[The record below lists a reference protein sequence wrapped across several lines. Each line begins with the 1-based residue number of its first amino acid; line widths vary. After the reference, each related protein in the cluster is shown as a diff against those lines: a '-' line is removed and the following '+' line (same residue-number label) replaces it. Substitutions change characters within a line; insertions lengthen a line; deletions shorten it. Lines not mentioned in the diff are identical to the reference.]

1 MELFRRAGVVGLV
14 ALFCFAAGLATPY
27 PQAYAGTYAQAQGNG
42 GASPLAGDPPSSIS
56 QRRLDGVAE
65 HLDRLTRELRGRH
78 EAGSAASSGSSLA
91 LARRLLPHLNGLRSL
106 DTVLGQS
113 ATEERAGLD
122 RLRVPG
128 ELRQRFESDQSRIRQ
143 GSAQFRGAVDRIERA
158 LSANSEG
165 EADAALDALAAVL
178 AKTDVTRRVRF
189 DPKTLRAQHI
199 DRETRQPAA
208 TAAQLKAFLAAPA
221 QTGSADASSKM
232 AAATSNKTAAAA
244 APELSEN
251 EETLITP
258 RIQGLADQL
267 GRNPVA
273 IFNWVRNNI
282 DYVPTHGAIQGA
294 DLTLVNRRG
303 NAGDTSSLLVALLR
317 ASNIPARFVYG
328 TVNVP
333 IDQAVNWLKADDAEG
348 AVGLLQYGGIP
359 STILTTGGRVTA
371 VRMQHLWVEAHIDFT
386 PSRGAVNREPDAW
399 IPMDAS
405 FKQYTRTPTIDVL
418 GIGGWNPGNAAE
430 AMLRDARIGGD
441 GSITKLNTYAYQG
454 QVDNA
459 IGQVMQAPGQGEIRD
474 PQVWMGGY
482 AILASQLPV
491 ITGTLPFAVS
501 AATSR
506 FTAIPDSLKYY
517 LDIQMFANQSDIAY
531 ENPELS
537 LRVATVR
544 LGGRSVFVDYAPATA
559 EDAFAL
565 KSYETS
571 NAASLPLGSFRVIPR
586 LKLGEEVL
594 AEGSAVSMGTQQ
606 FWVAGVV
613 DLQRHMAGTF
623 EPYQFAAGSHISFTS
638 DLGGVSEEL
647 LGANFNGLPDSSRRP
662 IAEALHLAGVQ
673 YWYLNDSRAS
683 LYARGWGGRFLRLP
697 SVGVFAAPLQ
707 VRYFFGIPRSG
718 SYAGFATD
726 IKADRVALYH
736 RDPAKAVKM
745 AYQVGSNGS
754 LSESTTWDLLL
765 NNRAGNSLSASSI
778 IAWANRVGV
787 PIYTITADNVEQ
799 ILPKLQ
805 TTADVKDEI
814 RNAALAGLH
823 VVVPE
828 KEFAQGRIQAA
839 GYVMIDPDRGDGIY
853 RVDGGLNGALNVG
866 CIAKAVL
873 LKAICESKFARLMA
887 ARLAQL
893 AARFAVRIG
902 LAAVMAAVAPPL
914 AIILPVVSAVLLA
927 VTIIQ
932 VTYEVLTWV
941 REVMNGTISLSAE
954 EMAEAG
960 IRAVNEYAC
969 NYLPNCF
976 NNPMGQL
983 ANSGFNGP
991 GLGDAGPGGPLVGNP
1006 VSVATG
1012 VKTEVEVDYE
1022 GEGPFPLSFVRT
1034 YSSYLPNGS
1043 PIGHKWSS
1051 NYHQSL
1057 RLPDDATAMAAP
1069 EAVLAQRSDGGW
1081 QQYVLRSGSY
1091 LANGDVPERME
1102 RITDGLGRTT
1112 QWRLSTGHDTV
1123 ETYTAEGRLIELTN
1137 RSGLRQV
1144 LTYNTEGLLERV
1156 TDPFGRSL
1164 RFEYDATTHQVTA
1177 LIDPAQR
1184 RTVYGYDAGTL
1195 ITVDYPDQTRR
1206 RYHYETPGWPTLLTG
1221 ITDGRGVRY
1230 ASWKYDDENRVVE
1243 SSHAGGADRV
1253 TLSYGDKQTTVVDA
1267 RNTRRTYTFTRIFDT
1282 LRMTEVTEPC
1292 ASCGTGTTAKIS
1304 YDGAGYPS
1312 LLTDQ
1317 NGNQTQVRISARGL
1331 PEQWTRALGKPEAQT
1346 VNVRWHATWRLPELI
1361 TETGATGTSKQT
1373 LLEYD
1378 DRGNPRKRTVTVDGQ
1393 SRVWA
1398 YVYNAAGQMESED
1411 GPRSDVNDVTT
1422 YEYDA
1427 ATGNRTLV
1435 RDANGLVTQFPSYDA
1450 NGNVLRMVDEN
1461 GLITDYKYDERDRL
1475 AETRLS
1481 APGGGA
1487 AEVTGYAYTR
1497 FGSLEKLTL
1506 PDGSWVRYTYDDAQ
1520 RKTGVLDSLGNR
1532 ITYVLNAVGERERD
1546 EIHDPS
1552 GQLVQTSHRVFD
1564 ALGRLERAYDGNP
1577 DEATVF
1583 TYDKNGNRRTAAHP
1597 MRENPDEY
1605 RYDAL
1610 DRLLTTIDPAKN
1622 PTEYRYDT
1630 QDNLRKIVD
1639 PRGLTTAYD
1648 YNGFD
1653 ELTKLTSPDT
1663 GVTQFDYDAAGNL
1676 ALKRD
1681 ARDIGATYRYDAD
1694 DRLLS
1699 VIYPDETVT
1708 YAYDEAS
1715 GGAGAK
1721 GRMTGVTDASGRTRF
1736 VYDAYGRVL
1745 QKIQQLGADSNAAG
1759 RKTLGYAYTQGRV
1772 EEMALPSGAVLRY
1785 RYGSD
1790 GRVVQITVNG
1800 QTLVQEV
1807 DYFAYGAPKSW
1818 TGAAGRYARS
1828 LDASG
1833 RISGYRTSGGEARL
1847 RYDAADRLAEVDE
1860 GSGRPNWRYGYDEL
1874 DRLKRS
1880 TNLNQTG
1887 PMPGLDLAWTF
1898 DANGNRKSQQR
1909 TVNASS
1915 EVADYVIE
1923 ASSNR
1928 LLSINGQA
1936 RSYDAAGNSAQSQG
1950 RTWVYSGRGRPIELR
1965 QGAASLA
1972 RYTYNNYGER
1982 VCAAV
1987 GGSCPSG
1994 VAAGSGYRQFVYD
2007 DDGRLVG
2014 EYDAAGGLVAEYVWL
2029 DDTPIAVLK
2038 NAAGAAQFGGMVSGA
2053 VAAYYV
2059 LPDHLDTPRS
2069 IVNASGV
2076 AIWKW
2081 DSAPYG
2087 EGSADAN
2094 PSGLGEFAYRLRFP
2108 GQQFDAE
2115 TGGHYNYQRNYEPE
2129 TGRYSQSDPIGLDAG
2144 INTYAYVG
2152 SDPLDYA
2159 DALGLKR
2166 FGGGTG
2172 GRSARSAK
2180 AQGDLKCSPCTK
2192 HKNSRDYKGP
2202 THVYWIIDSFNDSI
2216 NKVGKGQGPG
2226 SGGSVRCQTQV
2237 NALNVTAGYKRYR
2250 CSVRRQFCGTSD
2262 ALDYERYS
2270 RDWLRHNK
2278 GNALP
2283 GNRER
2288 Y

>member
-1 MELFRRAGVVGLV
+1 MELFRRTGLAGLV
-14 ALFCFAAGLATPY
+14 AAFSFLAGLATPY
-27 PQAYAGTYAQAQGNG
+27 PTAYAG
-42 GASPLAGDPPSSIS
+42 ASVHDIATAAPQTGDPPATMGE
-56 QRRLDGVAE
+56 RRLDGAAQ
-65 HLDRLTRELRGRH
+65 HLERLTRELRGRS
-78 EAGSAASSGSSLA
+78 EAGGAASAGSSLA
-91 LARRLLPHLNGLRSL
+91 LAQRLRPHLNGLRSL

-113 ATEERAGLD
+113 AQEERAGLQ
-122 RLRVPG
+122 RLRVPAQ
-128 ELRQRFESDQSRIRQ
+128 LRQRFESDQSRIRQ
-143 GSAQFRGAVDRIERA
+143 DAAPLRAALARVEQAVA
-158 LSANSEG
+158 AHSEG
-165 EADAALDALAAVL
+165 EADAALDALAALL
-178 AKTDVTRRVRF
+178 AKTDVTQRLRF
-189 DPKTLRAQHI
+189 DPATLRAQRI
-199 DRETRQPAA
+199 ERETRQPAA
-208 TAAQLKAFLAAPA
+208 TAAQLQAFLAAPA
-221 QTGSADASSKM
+221 RSGSASA
-232 AAATSNKTAAAA
+232 KTAAALAGTNLAVAA

-251 EETLITP
+251 EETQITP
-258 RIQGLADQL
+258 RIRSLADQL

-317 ASNIPARFVYG
+317 ASDIPARFVYG

-333 IDQAVNWLKADDAEG
+333 IEQAVNWLKADDADG
-348 AVGLLQYGGIP
+348 AIGMLQFGGIP
-359 STILTTGGRVTA
+359 STLLTSNGRAVA
-371 VRMQHLWVEAHIDFT
+371 VRIQHLWVEAHVDFT
-386 PSRGAVNREPDAW
+386 PSRGAINREPDAW
-399 IPMDAS
+399 VPMDAS

-418 GIGGWNPGNAAE
+418 GIGGWNPTNAAE
-430 AMLRDARIGGD
+430 AMLRDAQIGSD

-454 QVDNA
+454 QVDSA

-491 ITGTLPFAVS
+491 LSGTLPFAVS

-506 FTAIPDSLKYY
+506 FAAMPDSLKYY
-517 LDIQMFANQSDIAY
+517 LDIQLFANQRDIAY

-594 AEGSAVSMGTQQ
+594 AEGNVVAMGTQQ

-613 DLQRHMAGTF
+613 DLQRHMSGTF

-638 DLGGVSEEL
+638 DLGSVSEEL
-647 LGANFNGLPDSSRRP
+647 LGAHFNGLPDSSRRP

-683 LYARGWGGRFLRLP
+683 LYARGWGGRFLRMP

-726 IKADRVALYH
+726 IKGDRVALYH

-787 PIYTITADNVEQ
+787 PIYTVTADNVEQ

-814 RNAALAGLH
+814 RNAALAGLQ
-823 VVVPE
+823 VVVPQ

-839 GYVMIDPDRGDGIY
+839 GYVMIDSDRGDGIY

-941 REVMNGTISLSAE
+941 REVMNGTISLAPE

-983 ANSGFNGP
+983 GNSGFGGP
-991 GLGDAGPGGPLVGNP
+991 DLGDAGPGGPLVGNP

-1012 VKTEVEVDYE
+1012 VKTEVEVDYQ

-1057 RLPDDATAMAAP
+1057 RLPDGATAMEAP

-1081 QQYVLRSGSY
+1081 QQYVLRAGSY
-1091 LANGDVPERME
+1091 VANADMPERME

-1112 QWRLSTGHDTV
+1112 QWRLHTGDDTV
-1123 ETYTAEGRLIELTN
+1123 ETYTAEGRLIELTD

-1144 LTYNTEGLLERV
+1144 LTYNGEGLLERV
-1156 TDPFGRSL
+1156 SDPYGRSL
-1164 RFEYDATTHQVTA
+1164 QFEYDPTTRQVVA

-1195 ITVDYPDQTRR
+1195 VTVDYPDRTRR
-1206 RYHYETPGWPTLLTG
+1206 QYHYETPGWPTLLTG

-1243 SSHAGGADRV
+1243 ASHAGGADRV

-1267 RNTRRTYTFTRIFDT
+1267 RNTRRTYTFTRVFDT

-1292 ASCGTGTTAKIS
+1292 ASCGTGSAAKIG

-1317 NGNQTQVRISARGL
+1317 NGNQTQVRINARGL

-1361 TETGATGTSKQT
+1361 SETGATGTAKQT

-1378 DRGNPRKRTVTVDGQ
+1378 SRGNPRKRTVTVDGQ
-1393 SRVWA
+1393 SRVWN
-1398 YVYNAAGQMESED
+1398 YVYNAAGQIESED
-1411 GPRSDVNDVTT
+1411 GPRSDVADVTV
-1422 YEYDA
+1422 YEYDT
-1427 ATGNRTLV
+1427 ATGNRSLV
-1435 RDANGLVTQFPSYDA
+1435 RDANGWVTRYPLYDEHGRVLRMIDA
-1450 NGNVLRMVDEN
+1450 NGLVS
-1461 GLITDYKYDERDRL
+1461 DYRYDGRDRL
-1475 AETRLS
+1475 IESKLT
-1481 APGGGA
+1481 APGGA
-1487 AEVTGYAYTR
+1487 APEVTVYAYTK
-1497 FGSLEKLTL
+1497 FGALERLTL
-1506 PDGSWVRYTYDDAQ
+1506 PDGSWIEYAYDAAQ
-1520 RKTGVLDSLGNR
+1520 RQAGVLDSLGNK
-1532 ITYVLNAVGERERD
+1532 IVYTLNPAGDLEQESVY
-1546 EIHDPS
+1546 DPS
-1552 GQLVQTSHRVFD
+1552 DRLVRASNQVFD
-1564 ALGRLERAYDGNP
+1564 ALGRLSKAYGTNPNQATTFGYDGN
-1577 DEATVF
+1577 
-1583 TYDKNGNRRTAAHP
+1583 GNLRTTLEP
-1597 MRENPDEY
+1597 LRQNPQEQ

-1610 DRLLTTIDPAKN
+1610 DRLRATIDPKGGKSD
-1622 PTEYRYDT
+1622 YDYDT
-1630 QDNLRKIVD
+1630 QDNLRKVVD
-1639 PRGLTTAYD
+1639 PRGLATVYD
-1648 YNGFD
+1648 YNGFN
-1653 ELTKLTSPDT
+1653 ELSKQVSPDT
-1663 GVTQFDYDAAGNL
+1663 GTTSFGYDSAGNL
-1676 ALKRD
+1676 ARKLD
-1681 ARDIGATYRYDAD
+1681 ARNAETTYRYDAAN
-1694 DRLLS
+1694 RLLS
-1699 VIYPDETVT
+1699 MTYPDETVS
-1708 YAYDEAS
+1708 YGYDEAG
-1715 GGAGAK
+1715 GGAGGK
-1721 GRMTGVTDASGRTRF
+1721 GRLTSLGDGSGRVRY
-1736 VYDAYGRVL
+1736 VYDAMGRLL
-1745 QKIQQLGADSNAAG
+1745 QKSQQLGADSNSAA
-1759 RKTLGYAYTQGRV
+1759 RKVLEYSYQLGRV
-1772 EEMALPSGAVLRY
+1772 SETKLPSGARLRY
-1785 RYGSD
+1785 VYGAD
-1790 GRVVQITVNG
+1790 GRVAEISVNG
-1800 QTLVQEV
+1800 QTVAGQIEH
-1807 DYFAYGAPKSW
+1807 FPYGEPKAWSD
-1818 TGAAGRYARS
+1818 AAGRYERS
-1828 LDASG
+1828 FDADG
-1833 RISGYRTSGGEARL
+1833 RIDRYTIGAGETRL
-1847 RYDAADRLAEVDE
+1847 RYDDAGRIAEQTDI
-1860 GSGRPNWRYGYDEL
+1860 SPGRPAWRFGYDEL
-1874 DRLKRS
+1874 DRLQDA
-1880 TNLNQTG
+1880 TNLDGSG
-1887 PMPGLDLAWTF
+1887 PLANLGLAWTF
-1898 DANGNRKSQQR
+1898 DANGNRTSQQR
-1909 TVNASS
+1909 SGNNPATVAYTIDP
-1915 EVADYVIE
+1915 A
-1923 ASSNR
+1923 SNR
-1928 LLSINGQA
+1928 LTGLAGQS
-1936 RSYDAAGNSAQSQG
+1936 RVHDAAGNTTLADGQ
-1950 RTWVYSGRGRPIELR
+1950 TFVYSARGRPVEAR
-1965 QGAASLA
+1965 QGTAVLA
-1972 RYTYNNYGER
+1972 RYAYNAKGER
-1982 VCAAV
+1982 VCSAPAA
-1987 GGSCPSG
+1987 GACPTAGS
-1994 VAAGSGYRQFVYD
+1994 AGSGYQQFVYD
-2007 DDGRLVG
+2007 LDGRLIG
-2014 EYDAAGGLVAEYVWL
+2014 EYDGNGNLLAEHVWL
-2029 DDTPIAVLK
+2029 GDTPIAVLK
-2038 NAAGAAQFGGMVSGA
+2038 PAATAAQFGGLPAGGDIA
-2053 VAAYYV
+2053 VYFV
-2059 LPDHLDTPRS
+2059 RPDQQNTPRLV
-2069 IVNASGV
+2069 VNAAG
-2076 AIWKW
+2076 APLWRW
-2081 DSAPYG
+2081 DSAPFG
-2087 EGSADAN
+2087 DAEADQD
-2094 PSGLGEFAYRLRFP
+2094 PSGKGAFAYRLRLP
-2108 GQQFDAE
+2108 GQQFDAA
-2115 TGGHYNYQRNYEPE
+2115 TGKHYNYFRSYDPQI
-2129 TGRYSQSDPIGLDAG
+2129 GRYLESDPLGLDDG
-2144 INTYAYVG
+2144 VNTYGYVG
-2152 SDPLDYA
+2152 SDPLNDI
-2159 DALGLKR
+2159 DPDGLKR
-2166 FGGGTG
+2166 GGK
-2172 GRSARSAK
+2172 AK
-2180 AQGDLKCSPCTK
+2180 TPPPHGNCRDFKGDC
-2192 HKNSRDYKGP
+2192 
-2202 THVYWIIDSFNDSI
+2202 HVYM
-2216 NKVGKGQGPG
+2216 VLGPG
-2226 SGGSVRCQTQV
+2226 GYIYKIGESCAGYNDQGMSKRCQRQA
-2237 NALNVTAGYKRYR
+2237 NKLTAEKGRKYR
-2250 CSVRRQFCGTSD
+2250 CEIVYRAKTKGAVRDEEERRIKNARKCGCK
-2262 ALDYERYS
+2262 LPG
-2270 RDWLRHNK
+2270 NK
-2278 GNALP
+2278 GNH
-2283 GNRER
+2283 
-2288 Y
+2288 